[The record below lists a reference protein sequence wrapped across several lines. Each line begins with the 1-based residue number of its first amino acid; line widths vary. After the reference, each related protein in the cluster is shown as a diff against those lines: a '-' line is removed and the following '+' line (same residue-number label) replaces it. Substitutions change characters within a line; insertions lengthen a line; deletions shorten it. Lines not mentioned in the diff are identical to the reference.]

1 MSPSRIVF
9 AVSVGFGFA
18 FLILPLAIVLP
29 LAFNDSTFLNY
40 PMSGVSLRWFDVV
53 LNQPPWLFAMAN
65 SFKVAVGA
73 MALSVVTGGL
83 AAMGVMA
90 SGRVAA
96 LVLSALFVSP
106 LVVPSVVL
114 GVAMFFIFARFGLS
128 GGHLS
133 LILAHS
139 VLGAPLVFL
148 SAMTSLKGLNPE
160 LDRAGASMG
169 ASRLFRFRTIILP
182 LTAPGFLI
190 GAMFAFITSF
200 DEVVVA
206 LFLSSP
212 QSLTLPI
219 ALFSG
224 LRDQLEPT
232 LVVVALML
240 SMISAL
246 FLLVVARLQKAT
258 EQKA

>member
-1 MSPSRIVF
+1 MSRVIFV
-9 AVSVGFGFA
+9 VSVTFGFV
-18 FLILPLAIVLP
+18 FLVLPLAIVLP
-29 LAFNDSTFLNY
+29 LAFNDSAFLNY
-40 PMSGVSLRWFDVV
+40 PMEGVSLRWFEAV
-53 LNQPPWLFAMAN
+53 LTQPPWLFAMMN
-65 SFKVAVGA
+65 SFRVGLGA
-73 MALSVVTGGL
+73 MTLSVVVGGL

-90 SGRVAA
+90 SGRIAG

-148 SAMTSLKGLNPE
+148 SVMTSLRGLNPE

-169 ASRLFRFRTIILP
+169 ASRLYRFRTIILP
-182 LTAPGFLI
+182 LTIPGFLI
-190 GAMFAFITSF
+190 GALFAFITSF

-224 LRDQLEPT
+224 LRDRLEPT

-240 SMISAL
+240 SVLSIL
-246 FLLVVARLQKAT
+246 FLLAVARLQRAMGQR
-258 EQKA
+258 E

>member
-1 MSPSRIVF
+1 MSRFIF
-9 AVSVGFGFA
+9 AVSVCLGFV
-18 FLILPLAIVLP
+18 FLMLPLAIVLP
-29 LAFNDSTFLNY
+29 LAFNDSAFLNY
-40 PMSGVSLRWFDVV
+40 PMDGVSLRW
-53 LNQPPWLFAMAN
+53 
-65 SFKVAVGA
+65 
-73 MALSVVTGGL
+73 
-83 AAMGVMA
+83 
-90 SGRVAA
+90 
-96 LVLSALFVSP
+96 FVSP

-114 GVAMFFIFARFGLS
+114 GVAMFFIFSRFGLS
-128 GGHLS
+128 GGFLS
-133 LILAHS
+133 LILAHT
-139 VLGAPLVFL
+139 VLGAPRVFL

-190 GAMFAFITSF
+190 GALFAFITSF

-219 ALFSG
+219 ALFAG
-224 LRDQLEPT
+224 LRDRLEPT

-240 SMISAL
+240 SILSIL
-246 FLLVVARLQKAT
+246 FLLVMERLQRGIGR
-258 EQKA
+258 QG

>member
-1 MSPSRIVF
+1 MSRFIF
-9 AVSVGFGFA
+9 AVSVCLGFV
-18 FLILPLAIVLP
+18 FLMLPLAIVLP
-29 LAFNDSTFLNY
+29 LAFNDSAFLNY
-40 PMSGVSLRWFDVV
+40 PMDGVSLRW
-53 LNQPPWLFAMAN
+53 
-65 SFKVAVGA
+65 
-73 MALSVVTGGL
+73 
-83 AAMGVMA
+83 
-90 SGRVAA
+90 
-96 LVLSALFVSP
+96 FVSP

-114 GVAMFFIFARFGLS
+114 GVAMFFIFSRFGLS
-128 GGHLS
+128 GGFLS
-133 LILAHS
+133 LILAHT

-190 GAMFAFITSF
+190 GALFAFITSF

-219 ALFSG
+219 ALFAG
-224 LRDQLEPT
+224 LRDRLEPT

-240 SMISAL
+240 SILSIL
-246 FLLVVARLQKAT
+246 FLLVMERLQRGIGR
-258 EQKA
+258 QG